1 MTNDMK
7 MIARRIFITD
17 EFNCLRRR
25 TTEVSHGQWR
35 HSLTCSQ
42 RKFVLYKLISQGGG
56 QM

>member
-35 HSLTCSQ
+35 HGLTCSQ